1 LEGQAVK
8 KISPSE
14 LRYAIESKHCCRA
27 GLANSVFVK
36 LTFAGSTLWEGV
48 VHVFD
53 LAGHPKAN
61 QAYAWAHP
69 IAGTDRWE
77 LFSML
82 HVPPITSAAEA
93 VRAAVMAEVDTA

>member
-1 LEGQAVK
+1 MK

-14 LRYAIESKHCCRA
+14 LRHAIESKHCCRA

-36 LTFAGSTLWEGV
+36 LTLARSTMWEGE

-53 LAGHPKAN
+53 LAGHPEAN

-69 IAGTDRWE
+69 IAGSERWQM
-77 LFSML
+77 FAML
-82 HVPPITSAAEA
+82 HLPPIASAADA
-93 VRAAVMAEVDTA
+93 VRAAVMAEVASV

>member
-1 LEGQAVK
+1 MK

-14 LRYAIESKHCCRA
+14 LRYAIESKHGCRA
-27 GLANSVFVK
+27 GLADSVFVK
-36 LTFAGSTLWEGV
+36 LTFAGSTFWEGV

-61 QAYAWAHP
+61 QAYAWASQ
-69 IAGTDRWE
+69 IAGTDRWQ

-82 HVPPITSAAEA
+82 HLPPITSAADA